1 MVCEVYMLCKEQGLI
16 AGYADGSFKPS
27 NYANKAEALKML
39 LNTYGEELTEGI
51 KINSIPYDDVV
62 KSAWYAIYVWKASKL
77 FNFRGKFR

>member
-1 MVCEVYMLCKEQGLI
+1 
-16 AGYADGSFKPS
+16 
-27 NYANKAEALKML
+27 ML

-77 FNFRGKFR
+77 SILEENSGDNFYPSNIRTRAEMAEELYRYLVVKGLKHI